1 MVEALLTSKVTL
13 LLNPYLPGYSSRTL
27 IDVAAIE
34 AESEPA
40 LSHVVAVCTFGT
52 AMEKIVLLVSTL

>member
-1 MVEALLTSKVTL
+1 MVEALPISKVTRL
-13 LLNPYLPGYSSRTL
+13 SNPYLPGYPSGTL

-52 AMEKIVLLVSTL
+52 AVEKIMLLVSTL